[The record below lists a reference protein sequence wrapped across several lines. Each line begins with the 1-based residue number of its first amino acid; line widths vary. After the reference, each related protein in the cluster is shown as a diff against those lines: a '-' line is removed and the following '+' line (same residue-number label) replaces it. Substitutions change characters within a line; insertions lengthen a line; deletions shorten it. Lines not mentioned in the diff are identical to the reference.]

1 MHWIRSAWHGIWN
14 GNRKFI
20 GMKHPQRFLIL
31 FLGLS
36 LLSMTIAHKF
46 YVSVTNIRYSETEQ
60 TLQITTRVFIDDL
73 EAVLLERYGVTTSLA
88 TDNEVDEANTYIEK
102 YLNQKMVF
110 KVNGKHVPYTF
121 LGKEYETD
129 IAICYLELPIGPL
142 AEISTLEIQND
153 VLTDMFE
160 EQQNVVHFRIADKRT
175 SFVLIRE
182 SNKGMLNL

>member
-1 MHWIRSAWHGIWN
+1 MHWIRSNWHGIWS

-20 GMKHPQRFLIL
+20 GMKHSQRFLIL

-36 LLSMTIAHKF
+36 LLSMTVAHKF
-46 YVSVTNIRYSETEQ
+46 YVSVTNIQHSEAEE
-60 TLQITTRVFIDDL
+60 TLQITTRIFIDDL

-88 TDNEVDEANTYIEK
+88 TDAEVDDANAYIEK
-102 YLNQKMVF
+102 YLNRKMVF
-110 KVNGKHVPYTF
+110 KVNGEHMPYTF

-129 IAICYLELPIGPL
+129 IVVCYLELQLGPL
-142 AEISTLEIQND
+142 SKVSSLEIQND

-160 EQQNVVHFRIADKRT
+160 EQQNVVHFRIADKRK